1 MEQSNKVTQDK
12 PVESKNGTWITKIIN
27 GKAVTGK
34 ISDRPS
40 YKADNGV
47 PLFCS
52 KEPKGSINQWRN
64 RVGTGGVPGFFAMSE
79 IKPFEKENNKIQ
91 YCQCKNAVVNAE
103 TFHCI
108 KCKNRFDA
116 TENKKL
122 VSFIVKML

>member
-1 MEQSNKVTQDK
+1 MEQSNSSGSISWKEAK
-12 PVESKNGTWITKIIN
+12 AHGNGNLFKNHEKKGSVES
-27 GKAVTGK
+27 
-34 ISDRPS
+34 
-40 YKADNGV
+40 
-47 PLFCS
+47 
-52 KEPKGSINQWRN
+52 WRN
-64 RVGTGGVPGFFAMSE
+64 KRGTGGGPGFFAMSE
-79 IKPFEKENNKIQ
+79 IKPLEKENNKIQ